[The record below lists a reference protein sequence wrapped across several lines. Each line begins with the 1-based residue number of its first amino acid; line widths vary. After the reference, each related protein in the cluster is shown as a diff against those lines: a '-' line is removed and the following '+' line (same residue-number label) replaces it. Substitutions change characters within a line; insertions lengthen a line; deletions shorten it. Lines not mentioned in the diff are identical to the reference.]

1 MQLGSPGLAVI
12 RVQFSV
18 IRYGGVRTDDEK
30 LAMSMTRSR
39 AGRAPMDENGS
50 TPVPTRFGQADLA
63 RLDKAWVESGSA
75 DRSAFI
81 RQAALDKADEVLN
94 AERDRRSQAR
104 RAEAIARKHQT
115 AVMTPVEAELFVAV
129 AELIGRRTPYA
140 WGGGSITGPSLGV
153 SCFDDYGSARGAEA
167 VGFDAGSLEQYLIF
181 RAFQIEIPRTPQE
194 QFRFGRPVT
203 EPMAGDLVFTDEHMD
218 AGVPHY
224 VATYLGRGCIAE
236 ARQPGERI
244 TISALPVTGVHL
256 RRIPPAQPGNH

>member
-1 MQLGSPGLAVI
+1 
-12 RVQFSV
+12 
-18 IRYGGVRTDDEK
+18 
-30 LAMSMTRSR
+30 MSMTRRR

-63 RLDKAWVESGSA
+63 KLDKAWVEFGSA

-81 RQAALDKADEVLN
+81 RQAALDKADEVLE
-94 AERDRRSQAR
+94 AERDRRSQTR
-104 RAEAIARKHQT
+104 RDEAIARKHQT

-129 AELIGRRTPYA
+129 AELIARRTPYA
-140 WGGGSITGPSLGV
+140 WGGGGITGPSLGV
-153 SCFDDYGSARGAEA
+153 SRLSHDATFSGVEA

-181 RAFQIEIPRTPQE
+181 RAFQIEIPRTPEQ

-203 EPMAGDLVFTDEHMD
+203 EPMAGDLVFADEHMNG
-218 AGVPHY
+218 GVPHY

-244 TISALPVTGVHL
+244 TMSALPVTGVHL
-256 RRIPPAQPGNH
+256 RRIPPALSGNR